1 MIDLRNRAGKF
12 GSKIAFIRLKNVNG
26 TERSPNRVQSQISV
40 HCRDMGVGNRSTKA
54 SVSAMKLTYLCV
66 RARARVYQSGI
77 RQAGNSRDMRVTIY
91 I

>member
-26 TERSPNRVQSQISV
+26 TERSPNPVQSQISV

-66 RARARVYQSGI
+66 CVCVCARARVSV
-77 RQAGNSRDMRVTIY
+77 RHQAGRQLS
-91 I
+91 